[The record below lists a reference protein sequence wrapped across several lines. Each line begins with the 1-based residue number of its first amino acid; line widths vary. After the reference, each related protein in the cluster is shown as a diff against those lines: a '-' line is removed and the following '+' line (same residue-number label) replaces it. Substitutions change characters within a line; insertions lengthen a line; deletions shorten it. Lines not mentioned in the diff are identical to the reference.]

1 VRKLTGK
8 IALITGG
15 NSGIGLASAK
25 AFVGEGAHVLITGR
39 RATELDK
46 AVKEIGRNVTDVL
59 ITGATGSTGRS
70 ATQALIKE
78 GFAVRA
84 LVHQEDERSA
94 THPFD
99 LLMWHFKDRA
109 TFHWTLR
116 AGLVVTVP
124 AVESGRIGLLIRG
137 CTKLRDVVALLRR

>member
-59 ITGATGSTGRS
+59 ITGATGSTGQRDAGADQGGVCRS
-70 ATQALIKE
+70 RSRPPRRR
-78 GFAVRA
+78 AVGNSSF
-84 LVHQEDERSA
+84 RSS
-94 THPFD
+94 H
-99 LLMWHFKDRA
+99 
-109 TFHWTLR
+109 
-116 AGLVVTVP
+116 
-124 AVESGRIGLLIRG
+124 
-137 CTKLRDVVALLRR
+137 VALQGSRYVPLDT

>member
-1 VRKLTGK
+1 MPSRAREGPHVDFLS
-8 IALITGG
+8 LY
-15 NSGIGLASAK
+15 
-25 AFVGEGAHVLITGR
+25 GEVSNDRDDFLSQGR
-39 RATELDK
+39 PAARGE
-46 AVKEIGRNVTDVL
+46 
-59 ITGATGSTGRS
+59 
-70 ATQALIKE
+70 ATQALTKQ

-116 AGLVVTVP
+116 AALVVTVP

-137 CTKLRDVVALLRR
+137 CAKLRDVVAVLRRRNLRE